1 MKTYFNLLKTPG
13 IARILT
19 SQLTARFPFGMLS
32 LSFLIHIQGVYGS
45 YAIAGTVLA
54 AMSLGQAS
62 FGPVTSRMMSNFG
75 IRKVVGTTIA
85 ICCVT
90 ITAMAFL
97 PLPPVLLVIF
107 GFIAGA
113 TYPPIQPAV
122 RTIYPKMVN
131 PASLTPL
138 FSLDA
143 AAQEI
148 IWIVGPV
155 LATFVAIGVNSVA
168 GIMVSVGFF
177 IVGGLWFMSTPIV
190 GKIAIPL
197 SRTKFGGVLK
207 LPTVIISTLVGML
220 LVSTFAAVEA
230 GIVAVF
236 GNGSSESG
244 WVLASF
250 AFGSLVGGLAWGHVH
265 IRPSSLAFRLS
276 VVAAGL
282 IAAMMSTDFWWLTI
296 MLFISGLGV
305 APALTVLFTMISA
318 TVKFSS
324 TAESFAWA
332 GSGQLIGAGLGSA
345 VAGFAIDLISPM
357 AAIATAAALGIIATI
372 CALIARPW
380 IPDLRGRHATPIPD
394 TASHDVV

>member
-13 IARILT
+13 IARVLA

-32 LSFLIHIQGVYGS
+32 LSFLIHIQAEYGS

-54 AMSLGQAS
+54 AMSVGQAS
-62 FGPVTSRMMSNFG
+62 FGPFTSRLMSNFG
-75 IRKVVGTTIA
+75 IRRVVITTIA
-85 ICCVT
+85 ICCIT
-90 ITAMAFL
+90 ITLMAFL
-97 PLPPVLLVIF
+97 SLPPAILVLL
-107 GFIAGA
+107 GFIAGS

-155 LATFVAIGVNSVA
+155 LATFVAIGINSVV
-168 GIMVSVGFF
+168 GIMVSVAFF
-177 IVGGLWFMSTPIV
+177 ILGGLWFVTTPIV

-207 LPTVIISTLVGML
+207 LPTVMTSTIIGLL

-244 WVLASF
+244 WVLSAY
-250 AFGSLVGGLAWGHVH
+250 ALGSLVGGLAWGHIQ
-265 IRPSSLAFRLS
+265 IRPSSLAFRLTL
-276 VVAAGL
+276 VTLGL
-282 IAAMMSTDFWWLTI
+282 VGALFSSDFWWLTI

-332 GSGQLIGAGLGSA
+332 GSGQLIGAGVGSA
-345 VAGFAIDLISPM
+345 LAGFAIDLVSPM
-357 AAIATAAALGIIATI
+357 AAIATACAFGAASTIA
-372 CALIARPW
+372 AVLARKF
-380 IPDLRGRHATPIPD
+380 IPDLRGRHAAPLPD
-394 TASHDVV
+394 TAATEVI